1 MHICYDEIQG
11 GISITRMYGDSPVV
25 RVPGEVD
32 GKKTIA
38 INEYAFSEKNV
49 TTNRKDIPY
58 KELDEGTVCELAG
71 GYIKEIIIPDSVRSL
86 GGFCFY
92 QCVNLNKLTLGKNV
106 QIGSDAFMNCRKL
119 DEIHITASV
128 LESTCLRQILAQRTQ
143 HTTAVFDDAAIYFPE
158 YSEQYDLIGPA
169 HIFELNIEG
178 EGFRARKCFD
188 GDVFLPE
195 MYDDI
200 FEKARDTE
208 DTKTLC
214 IMASLRLQKPELL
227 KEEKKK
233 IYQEY
238 LLENISEF
246 LDESIRKKDLKLFL
260 DMKRK
265 GIINNEHIVL
275 CLQKLNAAGWIEGTR
290 EVISD
295 NNL

>member
-1 MHICYDEIQG
+1 
-11 GISITRMYGDSPVV
+11 
-25 RVPGEVD
+25 
-32 GKKTIA
+32 
-38 INEYAFSEKNV
+38 
-49 TTNRKDIPY
+49 
-58 KELDEGTVCELAG
+58 
-71 GYIKEIIIPDSVRSL
+71 
-86 GGFCFY
+86 
-92 QCVNLNKLTLGKNV
+92 
-106 QIGSDAFMNCRKL
+106 
-119 DEIHITASV
+119 
-128 LESTCLRQILAQRTQ
+128 
-143 HTTAVFDDAAIYFPE
+143 
-158 YSEQYDLIGPA
+158 
-169 HIFELNIEG
+169 
-178 EGFRARKCFD
+178 
-188 GDVFLPE
+188 

-290 EVISD
+290 EVISE